1 MDKKRYH
8 VSVQS
13 KAVSE
18 TTDGTSHPIEILAT
32 SEELSELK
40 TLFNS
45 EADVDEA
52 AIVRMPI
59 TAYSSHPE
67 ESNQVYD
74 TYLIRIY
81 QTLYHLGT
89 LKTRKF
95 IKTMEI
101 LE

>member
-1 MDKKRYH
+1 MDKKRYY

-18 TTDGTSHPIEILAT
+18 TTDDTSHPIEILAT

-40 TLFNS
+40 TIFNS
-45 EADVDEA
+45 EVDVDEA
-52 AIVRMPI
+52 AVVR

-67 ESNQVYD
+67 ESNQEYD

-95 IKTMEI
+95 IETMEI